1 MLETKIVY
9 YVYPFDH
16 HHLQWCIVPFLFR
29 GAALRFRAASA
40 VHSKA
45 DEPARLAGRA
55 DGSVKGDIVRL
66 AG

>member
-16 HHLQWCIVPFLFR
+16 RHFQWCIVPFLFR
-29 GAALRFRAASA
+29 GATLRFRAASA
-40 VHSKA
+40 VRSKA
-45 DEPARLAGRA
+45 DEPARLVGRA
-55 DGSVKGDIVRL
+55 DRSVEGDIVRL

>member
-16 HHLQWCIVPFLFR
+16 RHLQWCIVPFLFR
-29 GAALRFRAASA
+29 GATLRFRATSA
-40 VHSKA
+40 VRSKA
-45 DEPARLAGRA
+45 DEPARLTGRA
-55 DGSVKGDIVRL
+55 DRSVEGNIVRL